1 MELVIFSYLLKQV
14 GAETEE
20 DVLKW
25 SVMYGWG
32 LVAASLLSFVI
43 LGVFLSL
50 PENIQPI
57 LLMKCISFIWL
68 AAFILFIF
76 RYTSV
81 KPMLGAA
88 AAGITTI
95 TIASVFDSWS
105 DRRDSSLTMGAFL
118 GVVLVLSVLLTK
130 NIIVS
135 WYYLISETVRY
146 MKYHRKQIT
155 LETTVLK

>member
-1 MELVIFSYLLKQV
+1 
-14 GAETEE
+14 
-20 DVLKW
+20 
-25 SVMYGWG
+25 
-32 LVAASLLSFVI
+32 
-43 LGVFLSL
+43 
-50 PENIQPI
+50 
-57 LLMKCISFIWL
+57 
-68 AAFILFIF
+68 
-76 RYTSV
+76 
-81 KPMLGAA
+81 MLGAA

-118 GVVLVLSVLLTK
+118 GVVLVLSVLLAK